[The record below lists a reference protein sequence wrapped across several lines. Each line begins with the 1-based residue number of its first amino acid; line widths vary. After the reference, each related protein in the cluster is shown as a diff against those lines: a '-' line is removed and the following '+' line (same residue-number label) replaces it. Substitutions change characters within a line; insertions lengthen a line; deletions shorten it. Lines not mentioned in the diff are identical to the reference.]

1 MDKDKN
7 IIESKQIVNVIYK
20 IGYYYLIIGLIV
32 CIFIQNYFNVI
43 WVFNFFYLVYNEMF
57 VCLFC

>member
-43 WVFNFFYLVYNEMF
+43 WVFNFF
-57 VCLFC
+57 LFGV